1 MSEAA
6 MRRRRPI
13 LPQGSLAWLFA
24 HEMRVSWR
32 NLLARRGGGTRGTVI
47 AVLMLLAVAG
57 FAGVPLGLVA
67 RRVDIPMTRVAT
79 IIVDLGVIM
88 AGSLMLSQT
97 LASAAESLYQRGDL
111 DLMFSS
117 PMDPR
122 RTLTVRF
129 LVLALNVFLA
139 FAILISP
146 LFLPVALIGHPNWLA
161 AYGVLAALALTSSAL
176 GLMLA
181 MALFRAIGPRRTRA
195 VAQALAA
202 VIGAAFFLGSQMRN
216 ILGGHRSGGLWNE
229 AMSLARDPRFA
240 LPPGADWPLRAIVG
254 EVMPLTAMLGGSIVL
269 FFGISAWLGRR
280 FALDASMASG
290 ADTADVR
297 HKARPMRFSAGAYT
311 ATLRKELRLLWRD
324 TALISQVL
332 LRVLYL
338 MPLGF
343 LLIQNAGMRQSL
355 LLPGGASGLAF
366 LSGQVAGSLAW
377 ITISAEEAPALL
389 VSAPTPGWTFLAAK
403 LTAAFT
409 PLAALLVPLLAALT
423 VLAPITGLAAAL
435 GCVAAAV
442 ASGLINIW
450 YQKPGKRSEFRR
462 RRGSSWFATL
472 AEAIITGLIAAAT
485 GFAATGSIWGLIPLI
500 VAGALLVGLRRSD
513 EQITQTIQA
522 AD

>member
-1 MSEAA
+1 MSQAA
-6 MRRRRPI
+6 PRRRRPI
-13 LPQGSLAWLFA
+13 LPRGSMPWLFA

-32 NLLARRGGGTRGTVI
+32 NLLARRGGGLRGTVI
-47 AVLMLLAVAG
+47 AVGMLLAVTA
-57 FAGVPLGLVA
+57 FAGVPLGLTA
-67 RRVDIPMTRVAT
+67 RHVDVPMSRLAMIV
-79 IIVDLGVIM
+79 VDLGVIM
-88 AGSLMLSQT
+88 VGSLMLSQT

-111 DLMFSS
+111 DLLFSS

-176 GLMLA
+176 GLLLA
-181 MALFRAIGPRRTRA
+181 MTLFRVIGPRRTRA
-195 VAQALAA
+195 VAQAIAA
-202 VIGAAFFLGSQMRN
+202 IIGAAFFLGSQLRN

-240 LPPGADWPLRAIVG
+240 LPAGADWPLRAIVG
-254 EVMPLTAMLGGSIVL
+254 ETTPLLSMLGGSVVL
-269 FFGISAWLGRR
+269 FFAVSAWLGRR
-280 FALDASMASG
+280 FALDAALASG

-297 HKARPMRFSAGAYT
+297 HRARPMRFSPGAYR

-324 TALISQVL
+324 AALISQVL
-332 LRVLYL
+332 LRILYL

-355 LLPGGASGLAF
+355 LLPGGAAGLAF

-389 VSAPTPGWTFLAAK
+389 VSAPTPGWTFLTAK

-409 PLAALLVPLLAALT
+409 PLAALLVPLLGALT
-423 VLAPITGLAAAL
+423 VLSPVTGLAATV
-435 GCVAAAV
+435 GCGAAAV
-442 ASGLINIW
+442 ASGLINVW
-450 YQKPGKRSEFRR
+450 YQKPGKRAEFRR

-472 AEAIITGLIAAAT
+472 AEAVITGLIAAAT
-485 GFAATGSIWGLIPLI
+485 GFAASGSPWGAIPLV
-500 VAGALLVGLRRSD
+500 VAAALLLGLRRTSD
-513 EQITQTIQA
+513 QITQSLQTA
-522 AD
+522 N

>member
-6 MRRRRPI
+6 TRRRRSI
-13 LPQGSLAWLFA
+13 LPQGSAAWLFA

-32 NLLARRGGGTRGTVI
+32 NLLARRGGGRRGTII
-47 AVLMLLAVAG
+47 AVGMLVAVTA
-57 FAGVPLGLVA
+57 FAGVPLGLTA
-67 RRVDIPMTRVAT
+67 RHVDIPMSRMAMIV
-79 IIVDLGVIM
+79 VDLGVVMI
-88 AGSLMLSQT
+88 GSLMLSQT

-111 DLMFSS
+111 DLLFSS

-129 LVLALNVFLA
+129 LVLALNLFLA

-161 AYGVLAALALTSSAL
+161 AYGLLAALSLTSSAL
-176 GLMLA
+176 GLLLA
-181 MALFRAIGPRRTRA
+181 MALFRVIGPRRTRA
-195 VAQALAA
+195 VAQAIAA
-202 VIGAAFFLGSQMRN
+202 VIGAAFFLGSQLRN
-216 ILGGHRSGGLWNE
+216 ILGGHRSGGLWNA
-229 AMSLARDPRFA
+229 AMSLAHDPRFV
-240 LPPGADWPLRAIVG
+240 LPPGADWPLRSIVG
-254 EVMPLTAMLGGSIVL
+254 ETVPLLAMLGGSIVL
-269 FFGISAWLGRR
+269 FLGVSLWLGRR
-280 FALDASMASG
+280 FALDASIASG
-290 ADTADVR
+290 ADSADVR
-297 HKARPMRFSAGAYT
+297 HKARPMRFSAGAYR
-311 ATLRKELRLLWRD
+311 ATLHKELRLLWRD
-324 TALISQVL
+324 AALISQVL

-355 LLPGGASGLAF
+355 LLPGGAAGLAF

-377 ITISAEEAPALL
+377 ITISAEEATDLL

-423 VLAPITGLAAAL
+423 VLSPLTGLAATL
-435 GCVAAAV
+435 GCAAAAV
-442 ASGLINIW
+442 ASGLINVW
-450 YQKPGKRSEFRR
+450 YQKPGKRSDFRR

-472 AEAIITGLIAAAT
+472 AEAIITGLIATAT
-485 GFAATGSIWGLIPLI
+485 GFAAAASLWGLAPLI
-500 VAGALLVGLRRSD
+500 AAGALLVGLRRTN
-513 EQITQTIQA
+513 EQITQAIQA

>member
-1 MSEAA
+1 MTKAVA
-6 MRRRRPI
+6 RRRRPI
-13 LPQGSLAWLFA
+13 LPQGSTAWLFA

-47 AVLMLLAVAG
+47 AVGMLLAVTA
-57 FAGVPLGLVA
+57 FAGVPLGLTA
-67 RRVDIPMTRVAT
+67 RHVDIPMTRLAM
-79 IIVDLGVIM
+79 IIVDLGMVMI
-88 AGSLMLSQT
+88 GSLMLSQT

-111 DLMFSS
+111 DLLFSS

-129 LVLALNVFLA
+129 LALALNVFLA
-139 FAILISP
+139 FSILISP

-176 GLMLA
+176 GLLLA
-181 MALFRAIGPRRTRA
+181 MALFRVIGPRRTRA
-195 VAQALAA
+195 VAQAIAA
-202 VIGAAFFLGSQMRN
+202 VVGAAFFLGSQLRN

-229 AMSLARDPRFA
+229 AMSLARDPSFV
-240 LPPGADWPLRAIVG
+240 LPTGADWPLRAIVG
-254 EVMPLTAMLGGSIVL
+254 ETLPLLAMLGGSAML
-269 FFGISAWLGRR
+269 FFGVSAWLGRR
-280 FALDASMASG
+280 FALDASIASG
-290 ADTADVR
+290 ADAADVR
-297 HKARPMRFSAGAYT
+297 HRARPMRFSTGAYS

-324 TALISQVL
+324 AALISQVL

-343 LLIQNAGMRQSL
+343 LLIHNAGMKQSL
-355 LLPGGASGLAF
+355 LLPGGAAGLAF

-409 PLAALLVPLLAALT
+409 PLAALLVPLLIALT
-423 VLAPITGLAAAL
+423 VLSPLTGLAAAL
-435 GCVAAAV
+435 GCAGAAV
-442 ASGLINIW
+442 ASGLINVW
-450 YQKPGKRSEFRR
+450 YQKPGKRAEFRR

-485 GFAATGSIWGLIPLI
+485 GFAATGSIWGLVPAI
-500 VAGALLVGLRRSD
+500 VAGALLVGLRRTNA
-513 EQITQTIQA
+513 QITQTIQA

>member
-1 MSEAA
+1 MSKDPT
-6 MRRRRPI
+6 RLRRPV
-13 LPQGSLAWLFA
+13 LPQGSTAWLFA

-32 NLLARRGGGTRGTVI
+32 NLLARRGGGMRSTVI
-47 AVLMLLAVAG
+47 AVGMLLAVAG
-57 FAGVPLGLVA
+57 FAGVPLGLTA
-67 RRVDIPMTRVAT
+67 RHVEIPMTRLAT
-79 IIVDLGVIM
+79 IFVDLGVVM
-88 AGSLMLSQT
+88 VGSLMLSQT

-111 DLMFSS
+111 DLLFSS
-117 PMDPR
+117 PVDPR

-129 LVLALNVFLA
+129 LAMALNVFLA
-139 FAILISP
+139 FAILVSP
-146 LFLPVALIGHPNWLA
+146 LFLPVALIGHPRWLG

-176 GLMLA
+176 GLVLA

-202 VIGAAFFLGSQMRN
+202 VIGAGFFLATQLRN
-216 ILGGHRSGGLWNE
+216 ILGGHRSGSVWNE
-229 AMSLARDPRFA
+229 AMSLARDPRFV

-254 EVMPLTAMLGGSIVL
+254 ETGPLVAMLGGAIVL
-269 FFGISAWLGRR
+269 FFGVSASLGRR
-280 FALDASMASG
+280 FARDAAVASG
-290 ADTADVR
+290 ADTANVR
-297 HKARPMRFSAGAYT
+297 HRHRPMRFSSGAYA

-355 LLPGGASGLAF
+355 LLPGGAAGLTF

-377 ITISAEEAPALL
+377 ITISAEEAPGLL

-409 PLAALLVPLLAALT
+409 PLAALLIPLLAALT
-423 VLAPITGLAAAL
+423 VLSPVTGLAATV
-435 GCVAAAV
+435 GCAAAAV
-442 ASGLINIW
+442 AAGLINVW
-450 YQKPGKRSEFRR
+450 YQKPGKRAEFRR

-472 AEAIITGLIAAAT
+472 AEAIITALIAAAA
-485 GFAATGSIWGLIPLI
+485 GFAASGSIWGLVPLI

-513 EQITQTIQA
+513 EQITQAIQA

>member
-1 MSEAA
+1 MSKAVA
-6 MRRRRPI
+6 RRRRPI
-13 LPQGSLAWLFA
+13 LPQGSTAWLFA

-47 AVLMLLAVAG
+47 AVGMLLAVTA
-57 FAGVPLGLVA
+57 FAGVPLGLTA
-67 RRVDIPMTRVAT
+67 RHIDIPMTRLAT
-79 IIVDLGVIM
+79 IIVDLGVVMI
-88 AGSLMLSQT
+88 GSLMLSQT

-111 DLMFSS
+111 DLLFSS

-129 LVLALNVFLA
+129 LALALNVFLA

-146 LFLPVALIGHPNWLA
+146 LFLPVVLIGHPNWFG

-176 GLMLA
+176 GLLLA
-181 MALFRAIGPRRTRA
+181 MALFRVIGPRRTRA
-195 VAQALAA
+195 VAQAIAA
-202 VIGAAFFLGSQMRN
+202 VIGAAFFLGSQLRN
-216 ILGGHRSGGLWNE
+216 ILGGHRSGGLWNQ
-229 AMSLARDPRFA
+229 AMSLAHDPRFV
-240 LPPGADWPLRAIVG
+240 LPTGADWPLRAVVG
-254 EVMPLTAMLGGSIVL
+254 ETLPLLAMLGGSIVL
-269 FFGISAWLGRR
+269 FFGVSAWLGRR
-280 FALDASMASG
+280 FALDASIATG

-297 HKARPMRFSAGAYT
+297 HKARPMRFSTGAYS

-324 TALISQVL
+324 AALISQVL

-343 LLIQNAGMRQSL
+343 LLIHNAGMKQSL
-355 LLPGGASGLAF
+355 LLPGGAAGLAF

-389 VSAPTPGWTFLAAK
+389 VSAPTSGWTFLAAK

-409 PLAALLVPLLAALT
+409 PLAAMLVPLLVALT
-423 VLAPITGLAAAL
+423 VLSPLTGLAAAL
-435 GCVAAAV
+435 GCAAAAV
-442 ASGLINIW
+442 ASGLINVW
-450 YQKPGKRSEFRR
+450 YQKPGKRAEFRR

-472 AEAIITGLIAAAT
+472 AEVIITGLIATAT
-485 GFAATGSIWGLIPLI
+485 GFAATGSIWGLVPAI
-500 VAGALLVGLRRSD
+500 VAGALLVGLRRTD
-513 EQITQTIQA
+513 AQITQTIQA